1 MAVLP
6 DPITVEVVRNALE
19 TTVAEMSAVMLRTSH
34 APIFSEG
41 KDYSCAL
48 YDRNGIP
55 LAQAH
60 DCPIH
65 LANIQFSLQQAL
77 RELDSPPD
85 EGDVVIV
92 NDPYLGGSHLPD
104 ITVFRPIYVG
114 GELVLFAANRA
125 HHVDVGGGAP
135 GSFVA
140 NATEIYQEGLRLPPV
155 TLHKRGVPNRDLL
168 RVILRNVRNPDYL
181 IGDLNAQIAAL
192 LHADHHVQK
201 ELVPRFGLDT
211 ILSCR
216 DAILDYSEARMR
228 AAILRLRPGIFQ
240 ARDYVDDDGIRDDP
254 LEIRVSVMAEDGR
267 LVIDFEGSSEQ
278 AMGPVNSVFAVTAGA
293 AYIAVLNSL
302 DADIPVN
309 GGCYRPIEVRAPLG
323 TVVNPREPAACTAGN
338 TYTAIRIIDT
348 VRRALVDAGA
358 PNVAAGEGEHAQF
371 LAGGT
376 DPATGEPYVFYEM
389 IVGGW
394 GATPHKAGEHA
405 LFALNANCENT
416 PAEVFESRF
425 PWRIAKR
432 SLRPNSGG
440 SGQYRGG
447 DGLVVEYEL
456 LRGKALASSASDR
469 LRFAP
474 YGLEGGRPG
483 LTASF
488 TLIHNGAR
496 RALPSKFGN
505 VEMVAGDV
513 MEIATS
519 GGGGYGSAPDD
530 PAEVQ

>member
-1 MAVLP
+1 MTATKPNAV
-6 DPITVEVVRNALE
+6 TVEVVRNALE

-48 YDRNGIP
+48 YDRDGVP

-77 RELDSPPD
+77 RDIDEGVD
-85 EGDVVIV
+85 EGDIVIV

-104 ITVFRPIYVG
+104 ITVFRPICIDGVI
-114 GELVLFAANRA
+114 VLYAANRA

-140 NATEIYQEGLRLPPV
+140 NATEIFQEGLRLPPV
-155 TLHKRGVPNRDLL
+155 KLYRRGEPSKDLF
-168 RVILRNVRNPDYL
+168 RVILKNVRNPDYL
-181 IGDLNAQIAAL
+181 YGDLHAQIAAL
-192 LHADHHVQK
+192 LHADERVRND
-201 ELVPRFGLDT
+201 LVPRFGLDT

-228 AAILRLRPGIFQ
+228 DAIGRLGPGKFE
-240 ARDYVDDDGIRDDP
+240 ASDHVDDDGIDDTP
-254 LEIRVSVMAEDGR
+254 LEIKVTVEASDGH
-267 LVIDFEGSSEQ
+267 LTIDFEGSSPQ
-278 AMGPVNSVFAVTAGA
+278 AAGPVNSVFAVTAGA
-293 AYIAVLNSL
+293 AYIGVLNSL
-302 DADIPVN
+302 DGDIPVN
-309 GGCYRPIEVRAPLG
+309 GGCYRPIEIRAPLG

-348 VRRALVDAGA
+348 VRRALVSAGA
-358 PNVAAGEGEHAQF
+358 PNIGAGEGEHAQF

-394 GATPHKAGEHA
+394 GATPTKAGEHA
-405 LFALNANCENT
+405 LYALNANCENT
-416 PAEVFESRF
+416 PAEVFETRF
-425 PWRIAKR
+425 PWRIRQR
-432 SLRPNSGG
+432 SLRSNSGG
-440 SGQYRGG
+440 TGLHRGG
-447 DGLVVEYEL
+447 DGMFVEYEL

-469 LRFAP
+469 ARFAP
-474 YGLEGGRPG
+474 YGLAGGGPG
-483 LTASF
+483 KTATF
-488 TLIHNGAR
+488 TLIHQGHR
-496 RALPSKFGN
+496 RSLPSKFGN
-505 VEMVAGDV
+505 VEMVAGDL

-519 GGGGYGSAPDD
+519 GGGGYGTPV
-530 PAEVQ
+530 AET